1 MMLTRCEARG
11 EEGHMLGAGRC
22 EGYAGGAGGVGMQA
36 DAERT
41 VQIVRASCASEESAR
56 ILGGRD
62 EERRRPLD
70 RFRKIVGRRWPGWV
84 GFNVRSES
92 LTYSISLHT
101 LR

>member
-1 MMLTRCEARG
+1 MMRTRCEARG
-11 EEGHMLGAGRC
+11 EEGHMLDAGRC

-70 RFRKIVGRRWPGWV
+70 RFRKIVGRSWAEWLAG
-84 GFNVRSES
+84 
-92 LTYSISLHT
+92 SI
-101 LR
+101 